1 MTISAFIIMM
11 QIKKWKLSFHSLNHS
26 KFGIA
31 FLGLTLSMI
40 IGGVFAWY
48 NRSLTKPFGTKAMMR
63 FKKVHMYFAY
73 FVFIFVQM
81 AVCSGILAK

>member
-1 MTISAFIIMM
+1 MM

-63 FKKVHMYFAY
+63 FKKIHIYFAY